1 VSLYDSGD
9 EWSGFEITEAA
20 FERVWNSNGE

>member
-9 EWSGFEITEAA
+9 EWSTFEITEAE
-20 FERVWNSNGE
+20 FELVWNSNGE